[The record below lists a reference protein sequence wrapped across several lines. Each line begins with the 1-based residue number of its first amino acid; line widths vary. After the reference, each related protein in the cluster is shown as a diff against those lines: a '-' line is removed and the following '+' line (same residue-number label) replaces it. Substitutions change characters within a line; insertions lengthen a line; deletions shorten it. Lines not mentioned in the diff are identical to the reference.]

1 MQIIILSNRISRIY
15 SLGEPVILM
24 RPLQARL
31 FLLLVIGV
39 GSLADASLS
48 GSDLVPLRKQDMKDI
63 SAAAKAISD
72 MFLDPTTYDAKALSS
87 AAQTISAKSGQT
99 IIEHFSFEIPAAGS
113 DAKANI
119 LEDRDRFARLADD
132 LKAYADALGAA
143 AQKNPGEM
151 TNDMRM
157 KPGKPMSGG
166 PFGTDVSAEMLG
178 SIPAEHLFH
187 LMLQTCKACHARFRE
202 KHQ

>member
-1 MQIIILSNRISRIY
+1 
-15 SLGEPVILM
+15 M
-24 RPLQARL
+24 RQLQERL
-31 FLLLVIGV
+31 FIGLFLVIGV
-39 GSLADASLS
+39 DLLAEPSFS

-72 MFLDPTTYDAKALSS
+72 MFLDPTTYDAQAFGN

-99 IIEHFSFEIPAAGS
+99 IIKHFNFEVPAAGS

-119 LEDRDRFARLADD
+119 LEEGDHFARLADD

-151 TNDMRM
+151 TGDMRM
-157 KPGKPMSGG
+157 KPGKPLGGG
-166 PFGTDVSAEMLG
+166 PFGTDVSAERLG
-178 SIPAEHLFH
+178 SIPAEHSFH
-187 LMLQTCKACHARFRE
+187 LMLQTCKVCHARFRE